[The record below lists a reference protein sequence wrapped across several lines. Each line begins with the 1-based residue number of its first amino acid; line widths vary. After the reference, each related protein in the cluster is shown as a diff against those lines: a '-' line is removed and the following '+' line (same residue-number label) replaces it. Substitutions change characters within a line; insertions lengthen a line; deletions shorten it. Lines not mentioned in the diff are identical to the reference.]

1 MPAVARSRWYA
12 RIEALPIIV
21 VSILIIG
28 LFMITAPNV
37 FLRPD
42 IYTSTMLSSVPPLV
56 LLACGL
62 TFVIC
67 GGEIDLCFPSII
79 GFSGCTFAI
88 LFKIYDLGWI
98 AILAA
103 LAAGIFIG
111 FVNGV
116 LVAKVGIPSFIA
128 TLGTGFFWNGMATY
142 WSGGKSYAL
151 RGVEDS
157 SVYQVIVGRLPIGDP
172 STYAWYTQ
180 ISVQSIWTA
189 AIVVFLWFLLNRH
202 RFGEHIM
209 FIGDSNNV
217 ARVVG
222 IDVDAEKIK
231 LFTLMGALAAVA
243 AIMLTLEDRNYFG
256 NQGQGYLLLAIAS
269 VLIGG
274 TSIFGS
280 KATIVG
286 TVFGA
291 VIIYL
296 MEPGLVAAGATA
308 ETVQI
313 MRGLVF
319 LLSVIFYLFMDE
331 PARRRA
337 LFARFKIRSDS
348 GPAQQPVGEQPAS
361 PTRRS

>member
-1 MPAVARSRWYA
+1 MPIAPRSRSLA
-12 RIEALPIIV
+12 RIEGLPIIV

-28 LFMITAPNV
+28 LFMITAPSV
-37 FLRPD
+37 FLRPE
-42 IYTSTMLSSVPPLV
+42 IYTSTLLSTVPPLI
-56 LLACGL
+56 LLATGL
-62 TFVIC
+62 TFVIG
-67 GGEIDLCFPSII
+67 GGEIDLSFPSII
-79 GFSGCTFAI
+79 GFSGCAFAI
-88 LFKIYDLGWI
+88 LFKLHGLGWI

-103 LAAGIFIG
+103 LAAGILIG
-111 FVNGV
+111 FINGV

-151 RGVEDS
+151 RGVEET

-180 ISVQSIWTA
+180 ISVQSLWTA
-189 AIVVFLWFLLNRH
+189 AIVIFLWFILNRH
-202 RFGEHIM
+202 RFGEHIL
-209 FIGDSNNV
+209 FIGDSNDV
-217 ARVVG
+217 SRVVG
-222 IDVDAEKIK
+222 VDVEREKIK
-231 LFTLMGALAAVA
+231 LFTLMGLLAAIA
-243 AIMLTLEDRNYFG
+243 SIMLTLEDRNYFG

-274 TSIFGS
+274 TSIFGG

-291 VIIYL
+291 ILIYL

-319 LLSVIFYLFMDE
+319 LIAVVFYLFMEE

-337 LFARFKIRSDS
+337 LLARFMLRTSS
-348 GPAQQPVGEQPAS
+348 GPAKPAGERPAQ
-361 PTRRS
+361 PTRGS

>member
-1 MPAVARSRWYA
+1 MPHAPHSRSLT
-12 RIEALPIIV
+12 RIEGLPIIV

-28 LFMITAPNV
+28 LFMVTAPSV
-37 FLRPD
+37 FLRPE
-42 IYTSTMLSSVPPLV
+42 IYTSTMMSTVPPLI
-56 LLACGL
+56 LLATGL
-62 TFVIC
+62 TFVIAA
-67 GGEIDLCFPSII
+67 GEIDLSFPSII
-79 GFSGCTFAI
+79 GFSGCAFAI
-88 LFKIYDLGWI
+88 LFKLHDLGWI

-103 LAAGIFIG
+103 LAAGIMIG
-111 FVNGV
+111 FINGV

-128 TLGTGFFWNGMATY
+128 TLGTGFFWNGMATF

-180 ISVQSIWTA
+180 ISVQSIWA
-189 AIVVFLWFLLNRH
+189 MLIVIFLWFVLNRH
-202 RFGEHIM
+202 RFGENLL
-209 FIGDSNNV
+209 FIGDSNEV

-222 IDVDAEKIK
+222 VDVDREKIK

-274 TSIFGS
+274 TSIFGG

-291 VIIYL
+291 IIIYL
-296 MEPGLVAAGATA
+296 MEPGLVAAGATG

-319 LLSVIFYLFMDE
+319 LIAVVFYLLVEE
-331 PARRRA
+331 PARRKA
-337 LFARFKIRSDS
+337 LFGRLTFKSSS
-348 GPAQQPVGEQPAS
+348 GPARPAGERPAR
-361 PTRRS
+361 PTQGS

>member
-1 MPAVARSRWYA
+1 MPNAPRSRSLT
-12 RIEALPIIV
+12 RIEGLPIII

-28 LFMITAPNV
+28 LFMITAPSV
-37 FLRPD
+37 FLRPE
-42 IYTSTMLSSVPPLV
+42 IYTSTMMSTVPPLI
-56 LLACGL
+56 LLASGL
-62 TFVIC
+62 TFVIAA
-67 GGEIDLCFPSII
+67 GEIDLSFPSII
-79 GFSGCTFAI
+79 GFSGCAFAI
-88 LFKIYDLGWI
+88 LFKLHDLGWI

-103 LAAGIFIG
+103 LAAGILIG
-111 FVNGV
+111 FINGL

-128 TLGTGFFWNGMATY
+128 TLGTGFFWNGMATF

-180 ISVQSIWTA
+180 ISVQSIWA
-189 AIVVFLWFLLNRH
+189 ALIVVFLWFVLNRH
-202 RFGEHIM
+202 RFGENLL
-209 FIGDSNNV
+209 FIGDSNDV

-222 IDVDAEKIK
+222 VDVDREKIK

-274 TSIFGS
+274 TSIFGG

-291 VIIYL
+291 IIIYL
-296 MEPGLVAAGATA
+296 MEPGLVAAGATG

-319 LLSVIFYLFMDE
+319 LIAVVFYLLVEE
-331 PARRRA
+331 PARRKA
-337 LFARFKIRSDS
+337 LFGRLTFKSSS
-348 GPAQQPVGEQPAS
+348 GPAQPAGERPAR
-361 PTRRS
+361 PTQGS